1 VAKRGRR
8 KGSIIRLR
16 DDPGRFE
23 VAVWFA
29 LTAIL
34 EMKPYPAAKLV
45 TFLVASDRPITT
57 ESIDGILFK
66 SSTTHRTTVAGHA
79 DRVRRKTPEIIA
91 RADDDEWAWL
101 TSSAKMIV
109 ALLKYAAE
117 GNIGGFSLTVDI
129 LRSDG
134 YGWAGTLD
142 RICKRISA
150 SLKSNFP
157 AAESPLNRAA
167 TRLLRETQD
176 PA

>member
-1 VAKRGRR
+1 MAKRGRR

-66 SSTTHRTTVAGHA
+66 SSTAHRTTVAGHA

-91 RADDDEWAWL
+91 RANDEECAWL
-101 TSSAKMIV
+101 TSSAKLLA
-109 ALLKYAAE
+109 ALVKYAAE
-117 GNIGGFSLTVDI
+117 NDTGGFSLAIDM
-129 LRSDG
+129 LRRD
-134 YGWAGTLD
+134 GWADTLD
-142 RICKRISA
+142 RILNRISA

-167 TRLLRETQD
+167 TRLLREMHS